1 MADITTQTIR
11 DTFLDNLPENV
22 TREEGEEFW
31 NAWLD
36 RQREGHEPDMPT
48 PPVGF

>member
-22 TREEGEEFW
+22 TREEGE
-31 NAWLD
+31 APLSK
-36 RQREGHEPDMPT
+36 
-48 PPVGF
+48 

>member
-22 TREEGEEFW
+22 TREEGGGVLERM
-31 NAWLD
+31 AGQAA
-36 RQREGHEPDMPT
+36 RRA
-48 PPVGF
+48 